1 MPELVNVGFS
11 RPQGMAAEHLRKN
24 AACSRE
30 WEWGPLSAAP
40 PQPCTGQNGRR
51 TRGKDVHSRAILG
64 VAHQQ
69 FRGTVPAPAPPPP
82 IVHPTAGEDRQKK
95 KTRNTGGAL
104 LRGNIFRV
112 GGPLA
117 SCGQNGKDY
126 AGVCKRGPQ
135 QNIAGVLMV
144 RAKPKSQSF
153 TIFSREMSTFSGFT
167 SRWMTCPPTAAAMGK
182 DRRPPDIRRGPG
194 CAQSGG
200 QATHAVGMTKLQAA
214 QDLEGDLFELDII
227 ESCSP
232 AEMGGKR
239 GCAATWQ

>member
-1 MPELVNVGFS
+1 MSDFPGHK
-11 RPQGMAAEHLRKN
+11 G
-24 AACSRE
+24 
-30 WEWGPLSAAP
+30 WPLSISAKT
-40 PQPCTGQNGRR
+40 QPVHENGNGGHSLLHHR
-51 TRGKDVHSRAILG
+51 SRARAKTADEP
-64 VAHQQ
+64 VAKMSTAGPYWVSPTNNSGARYQ
-69 FRGTVPAPAPPPP
+69 RLPPPPP